1 MKSQNGKYG
10 NSLVTLNKIRN
21 VMNNKKIIV
30 TGYQGYIGIP
40 LVKMLSE
47 AGYEVLGIDT
57 NYFGKDCEF
66 FEPGIHISELRKD
79 IRQIDEKDIKGA
91 SAICHLAGLSN
102 DPVGELNQE
111 LTYDIN
117 YLTSVRLAQLA
128 KKAGVERFI
137 FSSSCS
143 MYGIS
148 GGENALDETVSFNPI
163 TAYAKSKVY
172 AEKELLPLAD
182 KNFSVT
188 FLRNATAYGV
198 SPKLRLDLVV
208 NNLVGW
214 AVTTGQI
221 RIMSD
226 GTPWRPLIHAEDI
239 ARAFVAVIEAPVE
252 KVNGVAFN
260 TGRNED
266 NHQVKDI
273 AEMVGNVVP
282 GCEVIITGEHGSD
295 SRSYKVDFRKIKS
308 ELPGFK
314 PRYDLK
320 KGIEQLS
327 EYYKRYNMNKEKFEG
342 RYFTR
347 LKQLNY
353 LIDQNKINEKLFW
366 V

>member
-1 MKSQNGKYG
+1 
-10 NSLVTLNKIRN
+10 LNKTN
-21 VMNNKKIIV
+21 KEVNNKIIIV
-30 TGYQGYIGIP
+30 TGYQGYIGIL
-40 LVKMLSE
+40 LVKLLSE
-47 AGYEVLGIDT
+47 AGYEVIGIDT
-57 NYFGKDCEF
+57 GYFGKDCEF
-66 FEPGIHISELRKD
+66 FEPGIHISKLKKD
-79 IRQIDEKDIKGA
+79 MRQIEEKDLEGA
-91 SAICHLAGLSN
+91 YAICHLAALSN
-102 DPVGELNQE
+102 DPIGELNPE
-111 LTYDIN
+111 LTYDVN
-117 YLTSVRLAQLA
+117 YRTSVRLAKLA

-148 GGENALDETVSFNPI
+148 GGENALDETAPFNPI
-163 TAYAKSKVY
+163 TVYAKSKVFT
-172 AEKELLPLAD
+172 ETELLPLAD

-221 RIMSD
+221 HIMSD

-239 ARAFVAVIEAPVE
+239 ARAFIAAIEAPVE
-252 KVNGVAFN
+252 KVNGLAFN

-273 AEMVGNVVP
+273 AEMVGEAVR
-282 GCEVIITGEHGSD
+282 GCEVIVTGEHGSD
-295 SRSYKVDFRKIKS
+295 SRSYKVDFSKIKT

-314 PRYDLK
+314 PQYDLK
-320 KGIEQLS
+320 SGIEQLS
-327 EYYKRYNMNKEKFEG
+327 EYYQMYNMNTEKFEG

-353 LIDQNKINEKLFW
+353 LISQNKINSNLYW
-366 V
+366 I